1 MTRGRI
7 ELGNHKLAGV
17 FRAPAARERW
27 KRARREKC
35 PDENYRQLWQLVGGA
50 VRDTFASHP
59 EYLTEAGRR
68 AAERSIVKRV
78 TGTLH
83 GYATQVARGRSA
95 GLVDAPADAAA
106 KGPSSFV
113 TGNGQTDWPLRGWPG
128 LVRLYRRAWGCVSDA
143 SPKFSGERHAEND

>member
-1 MTRGRI
+1 M
-7 ELGNHKLAGV
+7 E
-17 FRAPAARERW
+17 
-27 KRARREKC
+27 KR
-35 PDENYRQLWQLVGGA
+35 PDEIYVQLWKLVGGA

-95 GLVDAPADAAA
+95 GMPDVACDAAA
-106 KGPSSFV
+106 NGPTSFV
-113 TGNGQTDWPLRGWPG
+113 SESGQRSGFHMELIRWARTAY
-128 LVRLYRRAWGCVSDA
+128 VRLGGAVTRH
-143 SPKFSGERHAEND
+143 PKFTGPHRD